1 MKKVLFAVLFFALG
15 IGPSTSLAEECEE
28 RSTIEVAAAAT
39 AEAMPNT
46 VTLSVAVETDA
57 PLAKDA
63 VRENAETTTKVLSAL
78 EKVVEKE
85 GKLRTAGFSL
95 SPVYEKDNPSKPGGY
110 RVRNTIV
117 LESKAL
123 DKVGLFIDR
132 AVEAGA
138 SRVDNLTFTSDR
150 EEEIKRE
157 AAVEALKQARAD
169 AEALAKASGL
179 SITKVIRISHTRRES
194 PPFGV
199 MREALMAGV
208 RTPVAVGEISFTAGV
223 HVVFEVE

>member
-1 MKKVLFAVLFFALG
+1 MKKILVPVFLFALAT
-15 IGPSTSLAEECEE
+15 GPSTSLAEECED
-28 RSTIEVAAAAT
+28 RSKIEIAASAT
-39 AEAMPNT
+39 VEAMPNT

-78 EKVVEKE
+78 ENVVEKE

-95 SPVYEKDNPSKPGGY
+95 SPVYEKDDRSKPGGY

-123 DKVGLFIDR
+123 DKVGLFIDQ

-150 EEEIKRE
+150 EEEIKRQ

-179 SITKVIRISHTRRES
+179 SITKVISISHTRRES

-199 MREALMAGV
+199 MREALMAGA